1 MKKPLTMKS
10 SKETSN
16 NKKTH
21 NNSSLKR
28 KKKKPMKL
36 QFTGKTIGIEIVV
49 ENNSDSYT
57 RRRIALL

>member
-10 SKETSN
+10 SKETNN

-21 NNSSLKR
+21 NNSSLER
-28 KKKKPMKL
+28 KKKPMKL

>member
-1 MKKPLTMKS
+1 MKKPLTMIS

-21 NNSSLKR
+21 NNSSLEI
-28 KKKKPMKL
+28 KKKPMKL
-36 QFTGKTIGIEIVV
+36 QFTGKTRGIEIVV
-49 ENNSDSYT
+49 ENNADSYT